1 MHADMERLERA
12 ARMTM
17 GSFQDTALEILPH
30 RPVER
35 LARRLLGL
43 AIAAV
48 LLSGFTLYLL

>member
-12 ARMTM
+12 ARMSM

-30 RPVER
+30 RPVAR